1 MNKKHWLIL
10 TAFFLLVI
18 IFFSLALIS
27 TRLNTGNNVREIVNV
42 RNKIIFVGD
51 SLTHRYN
58 LDKFYSYDDTLII
71 NNGIGGYKT
80 DDILNIFH
88 NLIEIEQANKMFLL
102 IGINDIGKGQT
113 EDYIVNNIIKIIDKT
128 KQKSPN
134 TKIYV
139 ESIYPVNSS
148 LRSNDKSRNNEIIK
162 EINSRIE
169 EYCKNNNIT
178 YINIFNTLV
187 DSEGNLDASYTED
200 GLHLNDYAY
209 SLVTRQLK
217 PYVEE

>member
-27 TRLNTGNNVREIVNV
+27 TRLNTGNNVRKKV
-42 RNKIIFVGD
+42 KIIFVGD

-58 LDKFYSYDDTLII
+58 LDMFYNYDDKLII

-88 NLIEIEQANKMFLL
+88 DLIEMQQADKMFLM

-128 KQKSPN
+128 KQKSPK

-148 LRSNDKSRNNEIIK
+148 LRPYDKRRNNEIIK
-162 EINSRIE
+162 RINSKIE
-169 EYCKNNNIT
+169 EYCKSNNIT
-178 YINIFNTLV
+178 YINIFNTLI
-187 DSEGNLDASYTED
+187 DSEGNLDATYTED
-200 GLHLNDYAY
+200 GIHLNEYAY
-209 SLVTRQLK
+209 SLVTRKLK